1 MANIY
6 DIPVQRITGEPAML
20 GDYLG
25 KLEKARVEHAPLC

>member
-6 DIPVQRITGEPAML
+6 DSPVQCITGELATL

-25 KLEKARVEHAPLC
+25 KLEKAWVEHAPKC